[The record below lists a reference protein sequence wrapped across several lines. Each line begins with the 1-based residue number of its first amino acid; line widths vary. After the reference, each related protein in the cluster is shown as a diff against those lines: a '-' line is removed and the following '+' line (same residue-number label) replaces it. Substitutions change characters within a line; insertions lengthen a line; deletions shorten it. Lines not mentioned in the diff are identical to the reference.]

1 MKIKSFSLLEIIIAI
16 VLIAIITS
24 FAIPKFT
31 NMNYNANISTL
42 KSQSALIQN
51 AIVNLKS
58 KNILLS
64 NNQEI
69 TILDEATQDKS
80 GEKLFSKVINF
91 SIISTNTTKKESGM
105 WAKTS
110 NNSYNFYLLS
120 DKSILFSFENDKFTC
135 KSSVELCKEIE

>member
-16 VLIAIITS
+16 VLIAVITS

-69 TILDEATQDKS
+69 ITLDEATSNSS
-80 GEKLFSKVINF
+80 GERLFSKVIDF
-91 SIISTNTTKKESGM
+91 SIISTNNTKKESGM

-110 NNSYNFYLLS
+110 NNSYTFYLS
-120 DKSILFSFENDKFTC
+120 NDKNITFSFENEKFLC

>member
-1 MKIKSFSLLEIIIAI
+1 MKIKGFSLLEIIIAI

-69 TILDEATQDKS
+69 ITLDEATSNSS
-80 GEKLFSKVINF
+80 GEKLFSKVIDF
-91 SIISTNTTKKESGM
+91 SIISTNNTKKESGM

-110 NNSYNFYLLS
+110 NNSYTFYLS
-120 DKSILFSFENDKFTC
+120 NDKNITFSFENEKFLC
-135 KSSVELCKEIE
+135 KSSIELCKEIN

>member
-69 TILDEATQDKS
+69 ITLDEATSNSS
-80 GEKLFSKVINF
+80 GERLFSKVIDF
-91 SIISTNTTKKESGM
+91 SIISTNNTKKESGM
-105 WAKTS
+105 WAKIS
-110 NNSYNFYLLS
+110 NSSYTFYLSS
-120 DKSILFSFENDKFTC
+120 DKNISFSFENEKFLC

>member
-1 MKIKSFSLLEIIIAI
+1 MIIAI

-31 NMNYNANISTL
+31 NLNYNKNITTL
-42 KSQSALIQN
+42 KSQIALIQN
-51 AIVNLKS
+51 AITNQKS

-69 TILDEATQDKS
+69 SSLDDATLNSS
-80 GEKLFSKVINF
+80 GEKLFTNVIDF

-105 WAKTS
+105 WAKIS
-110 NNSYNFYLLS
+110 NNSYTFYLLA
-120 DKSILFSFENDKFTC
+120 DKEILFSFEDEKIIC
-135 KSSVELCKEIE
+135 KSSVELCNEIE

>member
-1 MKIKSFSLLEIIIAI
+1 MKIKGFSLLEIIIVI

-42 KSQSALIQN
+42 KSQISLIQN
-51 AIVNLKS
+51 GIVKNKN

-69 TILDEATQDKS
+69 TTLDDATLNSS
-80 GEKLFSKVINF
+80 GEKLFSKIIDF
-91 SIISTNTTKKESGM
+91 SIISTNNTKKESGM

-110 NNSYNFYLLS
+110 NNFYDFYLSS
-120 DKSILFSFENDKFTC
+120 DKNISFSFDDGKFLC

>member
-69 TILDEATQDKS
+69 ITLDEATSNSS
-80 GEKLFSKVINF
+80 GEKLFSKVIDF
-91 SIISTNTTKKESGM
+91 SIISTNNTKKESGM

-110 NNSYNFYLLS
+110 NNSYNFYLSS
-120 DKSILFSFENDKFTC
+120 DKSILFSFENDKFLC

>member
-1 MKIKSFSLLEIIIAI
+1 MKIKSFSLLKIIIAI

-69 TILDEATQDKS
+69 ITLDEATSNSS
-80 GEKLFSKVINF
+80 GERLFSKVIDF
-91 SIISTNTTKKESGM
+91 SIISTNNTKKESGM

-110 NNSYNFYLLS
+110 NNSYTFYLS
-120 DKSILFSFENDKFTC
+120 NDKNITFSFENEKFLC

>member
-69 TILDEATQDKS
+69 ITLDEATSNSS
-80 GEKLFSKVINF
+80 GEKLFSKVIDF
-91 SIISTNTTKKESGM
+91 SIISTNNTKKESGM

-110 NNSYNFYLLS
+110 NNSYTFYLS
-120 DKSILFSFENDKFTC
+120 PDKNILFSFEDEKIIC
-135 KSSVELCKEIE
+135 KSSVELCNEIE

>member
-24 FAIPKFT
+24 FAIPKFI

-69 TILDEATQDKS
+69 ITLDEATSNSS
-80 GEKLFSKVINF
+80 GEKLFSKVIDF
-91 SIISTNTTKKESGM
+91 SIISTNNTKKESGM

-120 DKSILFSFENDKFTC
+120 DKSILFSFENDKFVC

>member
-1 MKIKSFSLLEIIIAI
+1 MKIKSFSLIEIIVVIL
-16 VLIAIITS
+16 LIAIITS

-42 KSQSALIQN
+42 KSKISLIQN
-51 AIVNLKS
+51 GIVKNKN

-69 TILDEATQDKS
+69 TTLDDATLNSS
-80 GEKLFSKVINF
+80 GEKLFSKIIDF
-91 SIISTNTTKKESGM
+91 SIISTSNTKKESGM
-105 WAKTS
+105 WAKIS
-110 NNSYNFYLLS
+110 NNSYDFYLSS
-120 DKSILFSFENDKFTC
+120 DKNISFSFDDGKFLC

>member
-42 KSQSALIQN
+42 KSQSALLQN

-69 TILDEATQDKS
+69 ITLDEATSNSS
-80 GEKLFSKVINF
+80 GEKLFSKVIDF
-91 SIISTNTTKKESGM
+91 SIISTNNTKKESGM

-110 NNSYNFYLLS
+110 NNSYTFYLS
-120 DKSILFSFENDKFTC
+120 NDKNITFSFENEKFLC

>member
-69 TILDEATQDKS
+69 ITLDEATSNSS
-80 GEKLFSKVINF
+80 GEKLFSKVIDF
-91 SIISTNTTKKESGM
+91 SIISTNNTKKESGM
-105 WAKTS
+105 WAKIS
-110 NNSYNFYLLS
+110 NNSYTFYLS
-120 DKSILFSFENDKFTC
+120 NDKNITFSFENEKFLC
-135 KSSVELCKEIE
+135 KSSVELCKEIN

>member
-16 VLIAIITS
+16 ILIAIITS

-69 TILDEATQDKS
+69 ITLDEATSNSS
-80 GEKLFSKVINF
+80 GERLFSKVIDF
-91 SIISTNTTKKESGM
+91 SIISTNNTKKESGM

-110 NNSYNFYLLS
+110 NNSYTFYLS
-120 DKSILFSFENDKFTC
+120 NDKNITFSFENEKFLC

>member
-69 TILDEATQDKS
+69 ITLDEATSNSS
-80 GEKLFSKVINF
+80 GEKLFSKVIDF
-91 SIISTNTTKKESGM
+91 SIISTNNTKKESGM

-110 NNSYNFYLLS
+110 NNSYTFYLS
-120 DKSILFSFENDKFTC
+120 NDKNITFSFENEKFLC

>member
-69 TILDEATQDKS
+69 ITLDEATSNSS
-80 GEKLFSKVINF
+80 GERLFSKVIDF
-91 SIISTNTTKKESGM
+91 SIISTNNTKKESGM

-110 NNSYNFYLLS
+110 NNSYTFYLS
-120 DKSILFSFENDKFTC
+120 NDKNITFSFENEKFLC

>member
-31 NMNYNANISTL
+31 NLNYNKNITTL
-42 KSQSALIQN
+42 KSQVALIQN
-51 AIVNLKS
+51 AITNQKS

-69 TILDEATQDKS
+69 SFLDEAS
-80 GEKLFSKVINF
+80 LNSIGEKLFSKVIDF

-105 WAKTS
+105 WAKIS
-110 NNSYNFYLLS
+110 NNSYTFYLSS
-120 DKSILFSFENDKFTC
+120 DKNIEFFFEDERFLC
-135 KSSVELCKEIE
+135 KSSDELCSKIE

>member
-1 MKIKSFSLLEIIIAI
+1 LKIKSFSLLEIIIAI

-69 TILDEATQDKS
+69 ITLDEATSNSS
-80 GEKLFSKVINF
+80 GERLFSKVIDF
-91 SIISTNTTKKESGM
+91 SIISTNNTKKESGM

-110 NNSYNFYLLS
+110 NNSYTFYLS
-120 DKSILFSFENDKFTC
+120 NDKNITFSFENEKFLC

>member
-69 TILDEATQDKS
+69 ITLDEATSNSS
-80 GEKLFSKVINF
+80 GERLFSKVIDF
-91 SIISTNTTKKESGM
+91 SIISTKNTKKESGM

-110 NNSYNFYLLS
+110 NNSYTFYLS
-120 DKSILFSFENDKFTC
+120 NDKNITFSFENEKFLC

>member
-1 MKIKSFSLLEIIIAI
+1 MKIKSFSLIEIIVVIL
-16 VLIAIITS
+16 LIAIITS

-69 TILDEATQDKS
+69 ITLDEATSNSS
-80 GEKLFSKVINF
+80 GEKLFSKVIDF
-91 SIISTNTTKKESGM
+91 SIISTNNTKKESGM

-110 NNSYNFYLLS
+110 NNSYTFYLS
-120 DKSILFSFENDKFTC
+120 NDKNITFSFENEKFLC

>member
-31 NMNYNANISTL
+31 NMNYNANIFTL

-64 NNQEI
+64 NNEEI
-69 TILDEATQDKS
+69 ISLDEATSNSS
-80 GEKLFSKVINF
+80 GEKLFSKVIDF
-91 SIISTNTTKKESGM
+91 SIISTNNTKKESGM

-110 NNSYNFYLLS
+110 NNSYTFYLS
-120 DKSILFSFENDKFTC
+120 NDKNITFSFENEKFLC
-135 KSSVELCKEIE
+135 KSSVELCKEIN

>member
-1 MKIKSFSLLEIIIAI
+1 MKIKSFSLIEIIVVIL
-16 VLIAIITS
+16 LIAIITS

-42 KSQSALIQN
+42 KSQISLIQN
-51 AIVNLKS
+51 GIVKNKN

-69 TILDEATQDKS
+69 TTLDDATLNS
-80 GEKLFSKVINF
+80 NGEKLFSKIIDF
-91 SIISTNTTKKESGM
+91 SIISTNNTKKESGM
-105 WAKTS
+105 WAKIS
-110 NNSYNFYLLS
+110 NNSYDFYLSS
-120 DKSILFSFENDKFTC
+120 DKNISFSFDDGKFLC